1 MIWLLKRKTIKF
13 SWTINKR
20 ENNEDYENIMKK
32 FNLEQ
37 ELKESDLE
45 TQYFKFF
52 EIYKAGVFKL
62 ILHQQG

>member
-1 MIWLLKRKTIKF
+1 
-13 SWTINKR
+13 
-20 ENNEDYENIMKK
+20 MKK